1 MDISAHQQDG
11 IQIYR
16 LNGDLR
22 RGDPVDGL
30 KSEMENSIAGGAAR
44 VVLNLTNV
52 NMVDSSGIGV
62 IVRCHTTAKEKGG
75 SVKLVNP
82 SKFTMQTLKIVGL
95 LNVLEIH
102 PDEAEALQS
111 FS

>member
-1 MDISAHQQDG
+1 MDISAHQQNG

-22 RGDPVDGL
+22 RGDPVDSL
-30 KSEMENSIAGGAAR
+30 KNEMDNSIAEGAAR

-75 SVKLVNP
+75 TAEGFRFLFKHPILRP
-82 SKFTMQTLKIVGL
+82 LIVG
-95 LNVLEIH
+95 
-102 PDEAEALQS
+102 
-111 FS
+111 